1 MTSDESQVA
10 SPSARSSAEAEGQPK
25 SSSGEETLSFRTS
38 IDVPAAELFAWH
50 EHPGAVNR
58 LIPPWQTIELEK
70 VEGIRDGDQTVMQV
84 AVGPFMKKWV
94 AEHRDYVQGEQFRD
108 VQVKGPFSSWIHTHR
123 MEADG
128 PETSYLND
136 QIAYRLPLGALGRK
150 LAGTAVRKRIKR
162 QLAYRHRI
170 TQNDVLA
177 HHRYAP
183 DKKLRIAISGAY
195 SLIGSHLAP
204 YLEAGGHEVIPL
216 VNTRKEKEEHDEAI
230 YWNYQER
237 SIESEKLEGLDVV
250 IHLAGEHVGA
260 FRWNERTKMNVYTSR
275 VRGTQLISEALADLQ
290 DPPDVFLCASDTGIY
305 GDRGDAVL
313 TEESATGEAGF
324 LTAVCRDWE
333 IATQPARKSGI
344 RTVSMRIGVVLTP
357 DGGLIEFIKP
367 HFNLGLGGRIGSPNQ
382 YVSWIALDDLLQSIY
397 HLAVNDEAEGPVN
410 LTAPQPATTATFA
423 RTLAKVLSRP
433 AFLNL
438 SNRIVKLLLGDA
450 AEEFVL
456 KSARVHPERLEK
468 TSYNFLYPDLEGALR
483 HQLGKTLTS

>member
-1 MTSDESQVA
+1 MAGDPHTESPPA
-10 SPSARSSAEAEGQPK
+10 ASSAQAEEKPK
-25 SSSGEETLSFRTS
+25 PSSGEETLSFRTA
-38 IDVPAAELFAWH
+38 IDAPAAKLFAWH
-50 EHPGAVNR
+50 ERSGAFNR
-58 LIPPWQTIELEK
+58 LIPPWQTVELEK
-70 VEGIRDGDQTVMQV
+70 FEGIRDGNQAAMQV
-84 AVGPFMKKWV
+84 AVGPFTKKWV

-108 VQVKGPFSSWIHTHR
+108 VQMKGPFSSWIHTHR
-123 MEADG
+123 MEANG
-128 PETSYLND
+128 PDASYLND
-136 QIAYRLPLGALGRK
+136 HIAYRLPFGVLGRK
-150 LAGTAVRKRIKR
+150 LAGAAIRKRIKR
-162 QLAYRHRI
+162 QFAYRHRI

-183 DKKLRIAISGAY
+183 DKKLRIAISTES
-195 SLIGSHLAP
+195 SLIGSHLVP

-216 VNTRKEKEEHDEAI
+216 VRTRKEKKEHDEAI
-230 YWNYQER
+230 YWSYQER

-250 IHLAGEHVGA
+250 IHLTGEHVGA

-275 VRGTQLISEALADLQ
+275 VRSTQFISEALADLQ

-305 GDRGDAVL
+305 GDRGETVL

-333 IATQPARKSGI
+333 VATQPAKKAGI

-367 HFNLGLGGRIGSPNQ
+367 HFNLGLGGRIGNPNQ
-382 YVSWIALDDLLQSIY
+382 YVPWIALDDLLQSIY
-397 HLAVNDEAEGPVN
+397 HLAVTDEAEGPIN
-410 LTAPQPATTATFA
+410 LTAPQPTTTATFA
-423 RTLAKVLSRP
+423 RTLANVLSRP
-433 AFLNL
+433 AFLHL

-456 KSARVHPERLEK
+456 KSARVQPERLKK
-468 TSYNFLYPDLEGALR
+468 TSYDFLYPDLEGALR